1 MAFKMKGFS
10 GFLKKTKAD
19 RIRGRRGG
27 TVKNV
32 TERLNEGD
40 YKSARLE
47 RRGNVASHKGKKAK
61 AQKLRRK
68 ADRSSQKFFED
79 QIKRR
84 EEK

>member
-61 AQKLRRK
+61 AKRLQRK
-68 ADRSSQKFFED
+68 VNDQDSKFFKD
-79 QIKRR
+79 QVNRRR
-84 EEK
+84 EK